1 MKATQHISMCKGGL
15 RMGEIISTVTGWIW
29 TIAIFILFIAML
41 ALILIALDAVL
52 SNIAKARRWL
62 KKNRGRW

>member
-1 MKATQHISMCKGGL
+1 
-15 RMGEIISTVTGWIW
+15 MGEIISTATGWIW

-62 KKNRGRW
+62 KKNRGRWRTKK

>member
-1 MKATQHISMCKGGL
+1 
-15 RMGEIISTVTGWIW
+15 MGEIISTVTGWIW

-62 KKNRGRW
+62 KKK